1 MLLPRWRRFAG
12 AERLSRL
19 SQITLNMNNERV
31 RAAENAPRGPFYVHE
46 RRHGLAD
53 IVERGARAAKYLTVK
68 PPHPKREIMTISQN
82 TPRPRYRFA
91 QQWLELLVAL

>member
-1 MLLPRWRRFAG
+1 MVMLLPRWRRFAG

-53 IVERGARAAKYLTVK
+53 IVERGPGVPEERPSLRHRTGRAATNCD
-68 PPHPKREIMTISQN
+68 R
-82 TPRPRYRFA
+82 
-91 QQWLELLVAL
+91 